1 MIPRRDQRLALTPL
15 SVKTGARVA
24 YKRRSFGGSGAPSN
38 AASAGEAVPCTTG
51 VATNPLT

>member
-1 MIPRRDQRLALTPL
+1 MILRRDQRLALTPL

-24 YKRRSFGGSGAPSN
+24 YKRRPFGGSGAPSN